1 MSLSERPSRSSR
13 PGRPDGPVPSSTDE
27 APGTR
32 PAGPAP
38 THFPDP
44 VPTRSG
50 AVRAM
55 VVLGTRPEA
64 IKLAPVIR
72 SMTASSL
79 FQPVVVTTGQHRE
92 MLQQMLGMLGVGVK
106 SDLAVMRD
114 RQRLSEL
121 TARLVDGL
129 GTAIRTERPDLVV
142 VQGDTTTALCGAL
155 AAFYERVPVAHVEAG
170 LRTGVLDN
178 PFPEEL
184 NRRLIGRVARWH
196 FAPTA
201 RAAGHLRAEGVP
213 AEQVITTGNT
223 VVDNLLWVL
232 AEGAGRSAFRTDGR
246 RVLLTLHRRENQ
258 GDRMRSMGAA
268 LRRLADRG
276 DVEIVLPLHR
286 SPAVREALLPALAGH
301 PGVRVVDPL
310 DYLDF
315 AATLEACDL
324 VLTDSGG
331 LQEEAPSLGKPAL
344 VLRTTTERP
353 EAVEAGAARLVGTD
367 PETIL
372 AAAERLLDDPDAYR
386 RMAGAG
392 NPFGDGHA
400 AERIVARL
408 TEDFEGEP
416 APETAHLGEGLG
428 VHCTAEENGRTSR
441 DRAVASAAAASVASA
456 VVPAPGRGD
465 PAGSYD
471 PVA

>member
-1 MSLSERPSRSSR
+1 MSLI
-13 PGRPDGPVPSSTDE
+13 GRPVSLSVDE
-27 APGTR
+27 ASAPR
-32 PAGPAP
+32 PPR
-38 THFPDP
+38 T
-44 VPTRSG
+44 
-50 AVRAM
+50 VRTM
-55 VVLGTRPEA
+55 LVLGTRPEA
-64 IKLAPVIR
+64 IKLAPVVR
-72 SMTASSL
+72 AMAASAL

-92 MLQQMLGMLGVGVK
+92 MLQQMLGLLGVGVK
-106 SDLAVMRD
+106 TDLAVMRD

-129 GTAIRTERPDLVV
+129 GTVIRAERPDLVV

-184 NRRLIGRVARWH
+184 NRRMIGRVARWH
-196 FAPTA
+196 FAPTG
-201 RAAGHLRAEGVP
+201 RSAAQLLAEGVP
-213 AEQVITTGNT
+213 SEQVITTGNT
-223 VVDNLLWVL
+223 VIDNLLWVL
-232 AEGAGRSAFRTDGR
+232 KEGAGGSVFRTAQR
-246 RVLLTLHRRENQ
+246 KVLLTLHRRENQ
-258 GDRMRSMGAA
+258 GERMRAMGAA

-276 DVEIVLPLHR
+276 DVELVLPLHR
-286 SPAVREALLPALAGH
+286 SPAVREALLPELEGH

-315 AATLEACDL
+315 AATLADCDL

-372 AAAERLLDDPDAYR
+372 AAAGRLLDDPREYA

-392 NPFGDGHA
+392 NPFGDGRA

-408 TEDFEGEP
+408 TEDFGPEEAVNTARRV
-416 APETAHLGEGLG
+416 AP
-428 VHCTAEENGRTSR
+428 
-441 DRAVASAAAASVASA
+441 
-456 VVPAPGRGD
+456 
-465 PAGSYD
+465 GSYD